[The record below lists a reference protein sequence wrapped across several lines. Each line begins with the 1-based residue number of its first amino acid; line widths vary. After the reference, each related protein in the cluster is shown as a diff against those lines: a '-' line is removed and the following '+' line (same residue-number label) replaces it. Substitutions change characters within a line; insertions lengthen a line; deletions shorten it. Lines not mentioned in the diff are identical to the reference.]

1 MKNIS
6 ELKFL
11 GVPIALWFFPPFA
24 LLVLTGNVI
33 SAAKSRTNKDK
44 KDG

>member
-1 MKNIS
+1 VKNIS

-24 LLVLTGNVI
+24 LLVLTVNVI
-33 SAAKSRTNKDK
+33 NAAKSRTNKDK